1 MTRSSTLRRR
11 SSFVNFR
18 VREFRICSSSA
29 DLHSASGVLPFSS
42 GHFQN
47 TEPDS
52 QIPHLR
58 YLRPTFRKH
67 YCFFQ
72 TWQVEWSSNLRGWVA
87 QLVEQRIENPRVG
100 GSIPSPATI
109 FMERGLTIC
118 PDGWVAQLVEQR
130 IENPRVGGSI
140 PSPATMQQEA
150 DCGYS
155 LLFLYL
161 HPSCTTFRRR
171 NRASPRTR
179 PSFSSAPSAIAIKP
193 PPLCTKLT
201 GRTRTASVP
210 PFMPMLMVAK
220 IAGVGIKTDQVDQ
233 FSAAQRFGH
242 LPGLRLV

>member
-100 GSIPSPATI
+100 GSIPSPAT
-109 FMERGLTIC
+109 
-118 PDGWVAQLVEQR
+118 
-130 IENPRVGGSI
+130 
-140 PSPATMQQEA
+140 MQQEA

-179 PSFSSAPSAIAIKP
+179 PSCSSAPSAIAIKP

-210 PFMPMLMVAK
+210 PFMPMLMVVK
-220 IAGVGIKTDQVDQ
+220 IAGVGIETDQVDQ
-233 FSAAQRFGH
+233 FSASQRFGH